1 MRVSAAICRALLAL
15 WTSGGAAVM
24 PLAKQLVER
33 HVDTLSQLVAL
44 GTGANA
50 STRIVRETAA
60 RAALLMSRALPP
72 SFEIVVVSKRTAPVS
87 GGDDDQE
94 SQSTRAPARC
104 SDAVADDDVDDDHQ
118 TDVHSEP
125 TEPPEQ
131 HHDVDS
137 PCSSNG
143 AAPCECDGCLAMASS
158 SGGLRLAIVRAG
170 VGVRLARLALSN
182 DPLCRSAALESLAT
196 VSRGCGDRRALR
208 SLATVSDASS
218 SLVSLIADIVQDR
231 EQSAEMRINAIMCF
245 VNLVN
250 PLDVDSP
257 LRKQPLVAVLAR
269 FVRDRRLDGVGD
281 EQLAARLLEVERLV
295 AALVSAMHD
304 DDEAQRA
311 AVECQLLLP
320 VLGDLCAS
328 IDATWRA

>member
-1 MRVSAAICRALLAL
+1 MIMLLSSMNLCFLNVSILLAVSLPIRNAPFPCSCPRLQAVSLIIWLALVPASMRVSAAICRALLAL

-72 SFEIVVVSKRTAPVS
+72 SFEIVVAANARASVGRRRRSKSRNRHVRLHDAVMPLRTMTSTTIIKPTTRRVSRLSRPS
-87 GGDDDQE
+87 
-94 SQSTRAPARC
+94 STTTSIRRAPPVARRRA
-104 SDAVADDDVDDDHQ
+104 SAMDAWQ
-118 TDVHSEP
+118 WR
-125 TEPPEQ
+125 
-131 HHDVDS
+131 
-137 PCSSNG
+137 G
-143 AAPCECDGCLAMASS
+143 S

-218 SLVSLIADIVQDR
+218 SLVSR
-231 EQSAEMRINAIMCF
+231 
-245 VNLVN
+245 
-250 PLDVDSP
+250 
-257 LRKQPLVAVLAR
+257 
-269 FVRDRRLDGVGD
+269 
-281 EQLAARLLEVERLV
+281 
-295 AALVSAMHD
+295 
-304 DDEAQRA
+304 
-311 AVECQLLLP
+311 
-320 VLGDLCAS
+320 
-328 IDATWRA
+328 